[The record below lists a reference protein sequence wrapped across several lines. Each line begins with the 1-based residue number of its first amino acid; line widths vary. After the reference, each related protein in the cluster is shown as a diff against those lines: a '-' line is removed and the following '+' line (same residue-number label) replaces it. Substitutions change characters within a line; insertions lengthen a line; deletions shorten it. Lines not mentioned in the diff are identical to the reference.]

1 MRVEMWIDPVCPYSY
16 IGKRLFDQALE
27 RFSHQEHIHIT
38 YKSYLLYE
46 DALRVQQTDI
56 VDQLFVDWD
65 CSNREERIN
74 QLYTCAEIV
83 GLKDAF
89 STAQQPINTLNAHR
103 LIKYAAQNNK
113 EEQMVNR
120 LLEAHFFEHQSI
132 EQIDCLLKLG
142 EEIGLLDTE
151 VIDLL
156 HSCKFTTDV
165 RNDTEEAKE
174 LGVGHIPFLIINET
188 CGIQAFHTPEQ
199 FVYILNTLWDENG
212 MKATKQPSRK
222 TTYCTAEGCHEIKHP

>member
-1 MRVEMWIDPVCPYSY
+1 
-16 IGKRLFDQALE
+16 
-27 RFSHQEHIHIT
+27 
-38 YKSYLLYE
+38 
-46 DALRVQQTDI
+46 
-56 VDQLFVDWD
+56 
-65 CSNREERIN
+65 N